1 MPSKTDALAKISA
14 AEVECGEV
22 QDKWNAATQALSGS
36 VSINGYGIFH
46 DRAYALRQKLEAA
59 KASIHEAL
67 QILDGIDWP
76 SEGDYDVVE

>member
-36 VSINGYGIFH
+36 VST
-46 DRAYALRQKLEAA
+46 
-59 KASIHEAL
+59 
-67 QILDGIDWP
+67 
-76 SEGDYDVVE
+76 